1 MTHGISNRRTQI
13 GRLSLFFVLAL
24 LLGRSDGHAE
34 GVTTK
39 SDDPAKSIEVS
50 VDNATVRD
58 VLAAKRDKYG
68 VELAGDGEAGASD
81 PMTVTLQ
88 GNLPTILERLL
99 RNQNYMIVRS
109 KKNVT
114 GVEKVLIAVPVGSKE
129 SKTSPAQ
136 PPEPTPM
143 P

>member
-34 GVTTK
+34 GVTIK

-58 VLAAKRDKYG
+58 VLAALRDKYG

-114 GVEKVLIAVPVGSKE
+114 GVEKVLIAVPDGSKE

>member
-24 LLGRSDGHAE
+24 LLGHSDGHAE
-34 GVTTK
+34 GVTIK

-58 VLAAKRDKYG
+58 VLAALRDKYG

-114 GVEKVLIAVPVGSKE
+114 GVEKVLIAVPDGSKE

>member
-34 GVTTK
+34 GVTIK

-58 VLAAKRDKYG
+58 VLAALRDKYG

-114 GVEKVLIAVPVGSKE
+114 GVEKVLIAVPDSSKE

>member
-24 LLGRSDGHAE
+24 LLGPSDGHAE
-34 GVTTK
+34 GVMIK

-58 VLAAKRDKYG
+58 VLAALRDKYG

-114 GVEKVLIAVPVGSKE
+114 GVEKVLIAVPDGSKE

>member
-24 LLGRSDGHAE
+24 LLGPSDGHAE
-34 GVTTK
+34 GVTIK

-58 VLAAKRDKYG
+58 VLAALRDKYG

-114 GVEKVLIAVPVGSKE
+114 GVEKVLIAVPDGSKE

>member
-34 GVTTK
+34 GVTIK
-39 SDDPAKSIEVS
+39 GDDPAKSIEVS

-58 VLAAKRDKYG
+58 VLAALRDKYG

-88 GNLPTILERLL
+88 GSLPTILERLL

-114 GVEKVLIAVPVGSKE
+114 GVEKVLIAVPDGSKE

>member
-24 LLGRSDGHAE
+24 LLGHSDGHAE
-34 GVTTK
+34 GVTIK

-58 VLAAKRDKYG
+58 VLAALRDKYG

-99 RNQNYMIVRS
+99 RNHNYMIVRS
-109 KKNVT
+109 NKNVT
-114 GVEKVLIAVPVGSKE
+114 GVEKVLIAVPDGSKE

>member
-1 MTHGISNRRTQI
+1 MTHGISNHRTQI

-24 LLGRSDGHAE
+24 LLGHSDGHAE
-34 GVTTK
+34 GVTIK

-58 VLAAKRDKYG
+58 VLAALRDKYG

-114 GVEKVLIAVPVGSKE
+114 GVEKVLIAVPDSSKE

>member
-24 LLGRSDGHAE
+24 LLGHSDGHAE
-34 GVTTK
+34 GVTIK

-58 VLAAKRDKYG
+58 VLAALRDKYG

-114 GVEKVLIAVPVGSKE
+114 GVEKVLIAVPDSSKE